1 MSAFG
6 FPEGGGL
13 PSVEAAASPNA
24 GPLTTAGEPQPA
36 ARQGADADLHPRWLE
51 TALAAVSDFHYA
63 FDLNGRFCDVDQAFA
78 GLLRRPAADILGR
91 NFSELGYPP
100 ELAAT
105 LQRLIM
111 QAIDSRQ
118 PVRHE
123 TPSTL
128 ALGAGGCHE
137 YVFAPV
143 LAADGTVE
151 AVAGAAR
158 DISACRD
165 VAQALRVAHD
175 ELEQQVRRRTAELL
189 AANQLLRESQQLLR
203 HLGAHREHVKEE
215 ERKRIAREIHDELGQ
230 SLLALRIDVSRL
242 QARAGNPHSS
252 LRQRTG
258 AALQQI
264 DLTIQSVRSIINN
277 LRPPV
282 LDLGL
287 HAAIEWQ
294 IKDFKRRSGIDCELI
309 GGGADFDAAVGEERA
324 IALFR
329 VLQEALAN
337 IVRHAR
343 AGRATIELHRGDSM
357 LIMKIG
363 DDGVGMD
370 TAAARKSGSFGL
382 VGMRERISYLQ
393 GQLTIDSAPGKG
405 TALTVSI
412 PLVDGLQPAT
422 AQPAMPP
429 APASP
434 A

>member
-1 MSAFG
+1 MSAFS
-6 FPEGGGL
+6 FPEEGGSS
-13 PSVEAAASPNA
+13 SVDAATGSNA
-24 GPLTTAGEPQPA
+24 GQPIRGGEAQPA
-36 ARQGADADLHPRWLE
+36 ARQDTDRHRRWLE
-51 TALAAVSDFHYA
+51 TALAAVSDFHYV
-63 FDLNGRFCDVDQAFA
+63 FDLNGRFCHVDQALA
-78 GLLRRPAADILGR
+78 GLLQRPEADILGR

-105 LQRLIM
+105 LQRLIV

-123 TPSTL
+123 TPATL
-128 ALGAGGCHE
+128 ALEAGGAYE

-158 DISACRD
+158 DISACSD
-165 VAQALRVAHD
+165 IAQALRLAHD
-175 ELEQQVRRRTAELL
+175 ELEHQVRHRTAELL
-189 AANQLLRESQQLLR
+189 AANRLLRESQQLLR

-242 QARAGNPHSS
+242 QARAGNPNSS
-252 LRQRTG
+252 LRQRAG
-258 AALQQI
+258 AALQQL
-264 DLTIQSVRSIINN
+264 DLTIQSVRGIINN
-277 LRPPV
+277 LRPAV

-294 IKDFKRRSGIDCELI
+294 IKDFKRRSGIECELI
-309 GGGADFDAAVGEERA
+309 GGGADFDISLGEERA

-343 AGRATIELHRGDSM
+343 ASRATVELRRADGM
-357 LIMKIG
+357 LLMHIS
-363 DDGVGMD
+363 DDGAGMD
-370 TAAARKSGSFGL
+370 TAAVRKAGSFGL
-382 VGMRERISYLQ
+382 LGMRERISYLQ
-393 GQLTIDSAPGKG
+393 GQLAIDSAPGKG
-405 TALTVSI
+405 TTLTVSI
-412 PLVDGLQPAT
+412 PLADGVQPPPAQPAT
-422 AQPAMPP
+422 PP